1 MAQTR
6 DHMKFCPECGQTS
19 VSRFSK
25 SFACRECGF
34 TLFLNAAAA
43 VAAIIEYDG
52 SILATVRACSP
63 DAGRLDLP
71 GGFVDN
77 QETAEQ
83 ALGRELKEEL
93 SLQTIAPVYFGSYP
107 NLYPYKARTYH
118 TLDLIF
124 TVKLMTLPSLAPADD
139 VASIRWI
146 KTSELEVQDFAF
158 SSVRSAVTDYL
169 NRP

>member
-1 MAQTR
+1 
-6 DHMKFCPECGQTS
+6 MKFCPKCGQTS
-19 VSRFSK
+19 FSRLIK
-25 SFACRECGF
+25 SFACGKCGF

-52 SILATVRACSP
+52 SILATVRAGNP
-63 DAGRLDLP
+63 DAGKLDLP

-93 SLQTIAPVYFGSYP
+93 CLETIAPVYFGNYP
-107 NLYPYKARTYH
+107 NLYPYKSITYH
-118 TLDLIF
+118 TLDFIF
-124 TVKLMTLPSLAPADD
+124 TIKLLTIPCLTPGDD

-146 KTSELEVQDFAF
+146 KTSELDVQDFAF
-158 SSVRSAVTDYL
+158 SSIRSAVTDYL
-169 NRP
+169 KIP